1 MAKRD
6 LSNTQRKIVNRY
18 YDNKDTIM
26 ATKLAELVTEL
37 YLSTD
42 NKKTTRL
49 WERVLKALANT
60 DTKPERIDAIVDAR
74 DVEKL
79 ARLVGELA

>member
-1 MAKRD
+1 MANRN
-6 LSNTQRKIVNRY
+6 LSNTQRKIVSRY

-37 YLSTD
+37 YLCTD
-42 NKKTTRL
+42 DKKRTRL

-60 DTKPERIDAIVDAR
+60 NVKPERIDAIVDAR
-74 DVEKL
+74 NIEQLAQLVSKL
-79 ARLVGELA
+79 N